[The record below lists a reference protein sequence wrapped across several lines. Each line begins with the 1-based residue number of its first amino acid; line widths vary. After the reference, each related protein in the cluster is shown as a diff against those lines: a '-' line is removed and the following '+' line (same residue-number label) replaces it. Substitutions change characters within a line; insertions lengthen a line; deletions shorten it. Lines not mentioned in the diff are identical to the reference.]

1 MFIYKKKI
9 FSDIIILNLLKKEL
23 ISALMQ
29 YFFIFL
35 FFLLFWMYITG
46 EMSALQWFQK
56 NF

>member
-1 MFIYKKKI
+1 MFIYQKKI